1 MIDATTIAEAFGRI
15 VQTACLCALPILF
28 GICGVVWLH
37 EHDIYLLR
45 KFKGMFKSARG
56 VIVAIVIAVFIVQG
70 GSKAPTNFLQSL
82 LHEPLQASRY
92 EVVTN
97 SRVGIHVGGG
107 ESTNETVYALTQNQ
121 IDAGFVLARIGTN
134 ETYDFSAPDGA
145 TVYDRWRRRGA
156 NINRFSINFT
166 AGVPWEIP
174 FGTNFFDGL
183 TVYSTG
189 VLLPKAADEARVAL
203 PRLRDALPGAMGVE
217 ATGGVLAPFRA
228 NLGVIP
234 EMNWG
239 RLPANAVPSEVWWVL
254 TPSNSVVVTY
264 ENVLL
269 GRDTNTAVCVQ
280 VEFFEN
286 GNFAYRYDLSRAG
299 LWNGENVTNVL
310 VGAFNGG
317 HGEFVDVSAITNLTT
332 LFWHRLEASD
342 TPTGDRDGDGLSTA
356 EEIFRTRTD
365 PGLLDT
371 DGDGV
376 SDGEEDVAGTNPL
389 SRDTDSD
396 GLVDGS
402 DPDPSIPT
410 PLADLDGD
418 GIPDAYEAY
427 WFGGTNAF
435 DTATSRDE
443 TGFTLDTKI
452 LGGINP
458 TNAVVAANVISTNS
472 LVSWK
477 FFDGFAA
484 DWPATATNLVWERA
498 FSINRASTW
507 QQFFVSSA
515 PTNAAPWILRGMVLE
530 WETDDGLAG
539 TLADSPVCDSFR
551 LPLGTNDFP
560 SVLTLR
566 LRATGA
572 HLVHSP
578 MPLYLIAYS
587 PEFRIEGGQEI
598 TGQSGEVYSVFMDG
612 SKSDIQLVVD
622 HSRRPHSAPLG
633 ADESDIAFLE
643 NFSMTSGGLSF
654 DGDLSGGKIIAA
666 WPGFYE
672 LLGRPLVVLS
682 PHVGWACEMHGSGY
696 DGLGYS
702 EEDGYYEEFYYPL
715 DSACLRRAWYRSWDG
730 GWTHAGCALRVSA
743 GVEEEDGGIVTT
755 EIGENDVGRVYV
767 DGVLVWSG
775 TAEHIFDDVTSAAYR
790 EDFLGDGC
798 DSCDADCA
806 DGNCDA
812 LEGASLGSL
821 RFRIPL
827 GQPEKGQVAGFA
839 WFMSEGP
846 VMVSNSTF
854 QVLAHPDASVTDTT
868 AAGTRRITCGDSR
881 GRDLRIEDIPDGV
894 RITIYKTAG
903 QTLEHTWEITN
914 VNGDPAQV
922 RLKKISR
929 LDNVMSDETFT
940 YDYDD
945 WIRFDNVAQIGTRLT
960 VSGGFSVWDDG
971 AVSETRTTY
980 DAAGNPLGTVTTEKS
995 RVGECDNA
1003 VLRETY
1009 RSEYDGNSSTW
1020 TQADYWDDPQHAG
1033 RHGQPRLVQGNSRA
1047 WTYTDYDENG
1057 HETLR
1062 VEQRGNTPVPAAF
1075 PYVVSNVLYDATTLA
1090 NAFVTVRDYEPL
1102 DGDSCHPDDAAKWRT
1117 ETRYV
1122 VTNGVLTLTARTLN
1136 RYTRLTHNG
1145 YPAIKHETWRTATQS
1160 SILHFTLYTLHSDIA
1175 YSYETTYATTGEGTP
1190 FLMRGAVAESLSE
1203 DGTLT
1208 VNNYS
1213 LSGDVLSR
1221 LSRKSRL
1228 SRLLPTY
1235 ETTETDATYGTLLR
1249 ATTRLTANDAIIDD
1263 EQSIYDDQNRLRS
1276 TTYFDGTSLT
1286 NAYSC
1291 CRLLWKRDRQN
1302 RTTLRSAQTGTDH
1315 LYNAYE
1321 EVWIGEVENGKCK
1334 MENEWADSTNG
1345 FRVTQHY
1352 FDALGRETNTV
1363 VGIANTPGEATSPTS
1378 ILHFTL
1384 YTLPT
1389 PPAAPPTP
1397 STPTNAVRRP
1407 SPPPTTIP
1415 TTRSRSPTQ
1424 PRTKIHGR
1432 AVSTPPPRAPTTAAV
1447 PPRAA
1452 SGPM

>member
-183 TVYSTG
+183 TIYSTG
-189 VLLPKAADEARVAL
+189 VLLPKAADEARVVL
-203 PRLRDALPGAMGVE
+203 PRLRDALPAAMRVE

-269 GRDTNTAVCVQ
+269 GRDTNTPVCVQ
-280 VEFFEN
+280 AEFFEN

-477 FFDGFAA
+477 LFDGFAA

-643 NFSMTSGGLSF
+643 NISMTSGGLSF

-702 EEDGYYEEFYYPL
+702 EEDGYYEESYYPL
-715 DSACLRRAWYRSWDG
+715 DSACLRRACYRSWDG
-730 GWTHAGCALRVSA
+730 GWTHAGCELRVSA

-798 DSCDADCA
+798 DSCDVDCA

-854 QVLAHPDASVTDTT
+854 QVLAHPDATVTDTT
-868 AAGTRRITCGDSR
+868 AAGTRRITCSDSR
-881 GRDLRIEDIPDGV
+881 GRDLRIEDIPNGV
-894 RITIYKTAG
+894 RITIYKTAE

-929 LDNVMSDETFT
+929 LDNVMSDETFRFE
-940 YDYDD
+940 YGD

-960 VSGGFSVWDDG
+960 VSNDLSWGDG

-980 DAAGNPLGTVTTEKS
+980 DAAGNPLGTVTTEKR
-995 RVGECDNA
+995 RVGECDN
-1003 VLRETY
+1003 
-1009 RSEYDGNSSTW
+1009 S
-1020 TQADYWDDPQHAG
+1020 
-1033 RHGQPRLVQGNSRA
+1033 
-1047 WTYTDYDENG
+1047 
-1057 HETLR
+1057 
-1062 VEQRGNTPVPAAF
+1062 
-1075 PYVVSNVLYDATTLA
+1075 
-1090 NAFVTVRDYEPL
+1090 
-1102 DGDSCHPDDAAKWRT
+1102 
-1117 ETRYV
+1117 
-1122 VTNGVLTLTARTLN
+1122 AR
-1136 RYTRLTHNG
+1136 
-1145 YPAIKHETWRTATQS
+1145 RTAASMT
-1160 SILHFTLYTLHSDIA
+1160 
-1175 YSYETTYATTGEGTP
+1175 ATVP
-1190 FLMRGAVAESLSE
+1190 RGRRRTI
-1203 DGTLT
+1203 G
-1208 VNNYS
+1208 
-1213 LSGDVLSR
+1213 
-1221 LSRKSRL
+1221 
-1228 SRLLPTY
+1228 
-1235 ETTETDATYGTLLR
+1235 
-1249 ATTRLTANDAIIDD
+1249 TTRSTRAATDSRVSYRAI
-1263 EQSIYDDQNRLRS
+1263 RARGS
-1276 TTYFDGTSLT
+1276 TPTST
-1286 NAYSC
+1286 
-1291 CRLLWKRDRQN
+1291 
-1302 RTTLRSAQTGTDH
+1302 RTDTRHCAWSSA
-1315 LYNAYE
+1315 
-1321 EVWIGEVENGKCK
+1321 
-1334 MENEWADSTNG
+1334 
-1345 FRVTQHY
+1345 
-1352 FDALGRETNTV
+1352 ET
-1363 VGIANTPGEATSPTS
+1363 PPCQPTSPTWS
-1378 ILHFTL
+1378 PTCS
-1384 YTLPT
+1384 TT
-1389 PPAAPPTP
+1389 PPPSPTP
-1397 STPTNAVRRP
+1397 S
-1407 SPPPTTIP
+1407 
-1415 TTRSRSPTQ
+1415 
-1424 PRTKIHGR
+1424 
-1432 AVSTPPPRAPTTAAV
+1432 
-1447 PPRAA
+1447 
-1452 SGPM
+1452 